1 MKQLVVEK
9 NNPEPILWDTPIPK
23 PGPGEILIKNHYSV
37 VSTGTEIAT
46 IESSNKS
53 VADKLQDSSNIQKG
67 LELFEK
73 EGVRAVW
80 NAVFPKNISPIQ
92 LGYSSSGKVIE
103 VGRDVKNF
111 HVGDMVVS
119 NGNHAEYVVVNQKLC
134 SRIPQ
139 ETSPKDAAYTVLGS
153 IALHG
158 LRLSETSL
166 GSRIVVV
173 GLGIVGQLVC
183 RLAEAQGSEV
193 FGIDPDVARRKDN
206 KNFFPSIDDLPV
218 DEVDSIIITAAS
230 NSNEPIEAATKIARN
245 KSKIVVVGDIP
256 LNISRNE
263 FYYKELELVV
273 SKSYGPGR
281 YDKQYEVLGN
291 DYPIEYVRWTENRN
305 FEAFLKLL
313 SQGQISIQG
322 LITNEIDFE
331 ESPEVYN
338 SFNSEEKPLSVLI
351 RYDLKSEPKIQFE
364 KNDIVPENNQKIK
377 VGVIG
382 AGNFASTTII
392 PLLKELRKSCQVL
405 GIASSG
411 GLSSETL
418 AKNFKIKN
426 KYSTEDEIFESD
438 EINAVFVLTQHFNHA
453 DLVIKA
459 INAGKA
465 VYVEKP
471 LAIDVDSITRIEE
484 AMYNAEDPKIFL
496 GFNRR
501 FSGASQFIK
510 EKLNTYPANAINFRF
525 SVPKLERDHWT
536 NIKEI
541 GGGRIV
547 GEAIH
552 AIDLGTY
559 FFESLPQSISSHSPI
574 NKDSG
579 EVYDNQVFI
588 NINYTNGS
596 HAAIQYFSDTNDN
609 LSKERLEIH
618 GNDNSFIVEDFKLM
632 RYLIGPDDKSKV
644 FSDGKGHKQT
654 IETFF
659 SYVNNEIP
667 NPYTWLEIKSVSLA
681 GIYAQNYLNSGI
693 QKSIF

>member
-134 SRIPQ
+134 SRIPE

-218 DEVDSIIITAAS
+218 DEVDSVIITAAS

>member
-134 SRIPQ
+134 SRIPE

-438 EINAVFVLTQHFNHA
+438 EIDAVFVLTQHFNHA

-654 IETFF
+654 IEKFF

>member
-134 SRIPQ
+134 SRIPE

-245 KSKIVVVGDIP
+245 KSKIVVIGDIP

-351 RYDLKSEPKIQFE
+351 RYDLKTEPKIQFE

-438 EINAVFVLTQHFNHA
+438 EIDAVFVLTQHFNHA

-588 NINYTNGS
+588 NIN
-596 HAAIQYFSDTNDN
+596 
-609 LSKERLEIH
+609 LSLIH
-618 GNDNSFIVEDFKLM
+618 I
-632 RYLIGPDDKSKV
+632 
-644 FSDGKGHKQT
+644 
-654 IETFF
+654 
-659 SYVNNEIP
+659 
-667 NPYTWLEIKSVSLA
+667 
-681 GIYAQNYLNSGI
+681 
-693 QKSIF
+693 

>member
-681 GIYAQNYLNSGI
+681 GIYAQNYLNSGS

>member
-134 SRIPQ
+134 SRIPE

-313 SQGQISIQG
+313 SQGQISIQD
-322 LITNEIDFE
+322 LITSEIDFE

-351 RYDLKSEPKIQFE
+351 RYDLKTEPKIQFE

>member
-134 SRIPQ
+134 SRIPE

-438 EINAVFVLTQHFNHA
+438 EIDAVFVLTQHFNHA

-681 GIYAQNYLNSGI
+681 GIYAQNYLNSGS

>member
-134 SRIPQ
+134 SRIPE

-438 EINAVFVLTQHFNHA
+438 EIDAVFVLTQHFNHA

-667 NPYTWLEIKSVSLA
+667 NPFTWLEIKSVSLA
-681 GIYAQNYLNSGI
+681 GIYAQNYLNSGS